1 MTHDDPRPG
10 DSIVALLGE
19 RAARHPERL
28 ALRFLSDGEHPGEAW
43 SYAQLHQD
51 ALALA
56 GRLRQRADAG
66 QRAFLLYPNGPAY
79 VRALLGCFYAGIV
92 AVPAFPP
99 RSLGAQHVERVIGIA
114 RDAEPALLL
123 TEQALVPAL
132 AALGGAVPSLAA
144 VEVLATDLAQ
154 PGAALP
160 ALPAPKSSALAM
172 LQYTSG
178 STATPKGVMLTHA
191 NLLANQRAIQSA
203 FGMREDD
210 VVVSW
215 LPLFHDMG
223 LIGTLLQPLFCGAS
237 AVLFAPQHFM
247 ERPQRWLEAMSR
259 FGGTVSGAPDF
270 AYRLCAERVDPALV
284 PQLSLGSWRLAF
296 CGAEPVRYETLQA
309 FAGKFAPAGFDPAA
323 LYPCYGL
330 AEATLIV
337 TGGRRG
343 AGLQVSRFDA
353 PALAES
359 RIVAAAE
366 GRPLVGCGAAQPE
379 HEVCVVR
386 PATGERLPSGQIG
399 EIWASGP
406 SIAQGYWQ
414 KPEATRHTFPER
426 EGKRWLRTG
435 DLGFEHEGALYVTG
449 REKDLII
456 VRGQNLY
463 PQDIERSV
471 EDSVPVLRKG
481 RTAAFAIEV
490 EGREGIA
497 VAAEVNPRTQQL
509 IEPAAVCRAV
519 SEVVARAHGESAS
532 LVLLL
537 RAGTLPITSSGKLQ
551 RAATRAAW
559 REGTLEVVAS
569 HSAELAGPA
578 P

>member
-1 MTHDDPRPG
+1 MPG
-10 DSIVALLGE
+10 AHDSIVALLTE

-28 ALRFLSDGEHPGEAW
+28 ALRFLADGEQPGEAW
-43 SYAQLHQD
+43 SYLQLHQQ

-99 RSLGAQHVERVIGIA
+99 RSLGAQHVQRIIGIA
-114 RDAEPALLL
+114 RDAQPALLL
-123 TEQALVPAL
+123 TEQALVQPL
-132 AALGGAVPSLAA
+132 AALKAAVPSLAQ
-144 VEVLATDLAQ
+144 VEVLATDRPE
-154 PGAALP
+154 PGASLP
-160 ALPAPKSSALAM
+160 QLPAPRGSALAM

-178 STATPKGVMLTHA
+178 STATPKGVMLSHA

-203 FGMREDD
+203 FGMSEAD

-247 ERPQRWLEAMSR
+247 ERPQRWLEAVSR

-270 AYRLCAERVDPALV
+270 AYRLCAERVDLT
-284 PQLSLGSWRLAF
+284 QLPELNLRSWRLAF

-309 FAGKFAPAGFDPAA
+309 FSRKFAPAGFEPAA

-337 TGGRRG
+337 SGGKPG
-343 AGLQVSRFDA
+343 AGLHVARFDA
-353 PALAES
+353 GALAEN
-359 RIVAAAE
+359 RVVAAPE
-366 GRPLVGCGAAQPE
+366 GRPLVGCGSARFE
-379 HEVCVVR
+379 HEVCIME
-386 PATGERLPSGQIG
+386 PASGARLPSGEIG
-399 EIWASGP
+399 EIWTSGP
-406 SIAQGYWQ
+406 SVAQGYWQ
-414 KPEATRHTFPER
+414 SAEATLATFPEHQ
-426 EGKRWLRTG
+426 GKRWLRTG
-435 DLGFEHEGALYVTG
+435 DLGFEHQGELFVTG
-449 REKDLII
+449 RQKDLII

-471 EDSVPVLRKG
+471 EESVPVLRKG
-481 RTAAFAIEV
+481 RTAAFSIELD
-490 EGREGIA
+490 GREGIA
-497 VAAEVNPRTQQL
+497 VAGEVSPRVQQL

-519 SEVVARAHGESAS
+519 SEAVARTHGEPVE

-559 REGTLEVVAS
+559 RQGTLDVIAS
-569 HSAELAGPA
+569 HSREPA
-578 P
+578 TSPGS